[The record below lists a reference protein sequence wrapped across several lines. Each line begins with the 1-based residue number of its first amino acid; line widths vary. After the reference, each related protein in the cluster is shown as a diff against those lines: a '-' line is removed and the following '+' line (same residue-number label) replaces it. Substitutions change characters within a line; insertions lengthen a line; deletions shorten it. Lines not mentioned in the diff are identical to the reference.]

1 MKHIEITINGTAYPC
16 SPTMGA
22 MLRFKQETGRE
33 ITEIDPT
40 SFTDLCTYLWC
51 CVESAAKREGKTF
64 DLSLM
69 EFADNLT
76 PEDMTAWNTAITA
89 DAETNGDGCIGM
101 SHDDF
106 CKCTFGEFE
115 SICKAWREMTEG
127 QNRDAWE
134 RARTIA
140 AIVIQPHVKKKIT
153 PKQLL
158 PLPWDKKKINDQSEA
173 PKLTAEEQ
181 QKRFEEVAHRLGDE
195 INR

>member
-1 MKHIEITINGTAYPC
+1 
-16 SPTMGA
+16 
-22 MLRFKQETGRE
+22 
-33 ITEIDPT
+33 
-40 SFTDLCTYLWC
+40 
-51 CVESAAKREGKTF
+51 
-64 DLSLM
+64 
-69 EFADNLT
+69 
-76 PEDMTAWNTAITA
+76 
-89 DAETNGDGCIGM
+89 
-101 SHDDF
+101 
-106 CKCTFGEFE
+106 
-115 SICKAWREMTEG
+115 MTEG